1 MTAERI
7 QKGLALAVGLFV
19 LYTAAT
25 GPFEGLIQ
33 RALFLAL
40 VTALGFALYPLGK
53 GTPWRPVG
61 LAIDMA
67 LMAATARSSAPTG
80 TSPSRTSMEPPRP
93 HTAVKMRSTSSALA

>member
-7 QKGLALAVGLFV
+7 QKGLATIVGLFV

-40 VTALGFALYPLGK
+40 VTALGFALYPLGAGK
-53 GTPWRPVG
+53 SWRPVG
-61 LAIDMA
+61 LAVDIA
-67 LMAATARSSAPTG
+67 LTVVTIAACGYVVVNYDRIMHRAAC
-80 TSPSRTSMEPPRP
+80 EPP
-93 HTAVKMRSTSSALA
+93 ASTER